1 MGRGT
6 EASPASSNCNTNVFP
21 SSLSISL
28 FKVNVDKSRSVD
40 MISWKCKE
48 EEIGN
53 LLSQV
58 WRLSL

>member
-1 MGRGT
+1 MESGT

-28 FKVNVDKSRSVD
+28 FNVDKSRSVV
-40 MISWKCKE
+40 MISWKYNE

-53 LLSQV
+53 LPSQV
-58 WRLSL
+58 WQLTL